1 MNKHYCDKC
10 RKEIKEEDK
19 FKIEIKTYKG
29 ELIKSDIDLCEK
41 CAEELDKFNFPI
53 LDTSE
58 IEFEIELEKLKEETE
73 ELLGAVI
80 KYKTNEFELI
90 DNVIEEGY
98 DVIQVVVNIIDRL
111 GLIDYMQEGLERHIE
126 KLKGRGWKFKNE

>member
-1 MNKHYCDKC
+1 MK
-10 RKEIKEEDK
+10 IKIRVEYVDPKQIVIFFNDDSAVLISDEK
-19 FKIEIKTYKG
+19 KKI
-29 ELIKSDIDLCEK
+29 L
-41 CAEELDKFNFPI
+41 A
-53 LDTSE
+53 SE
-58 IEFEIELEKLKEETE
+58 IYNIFDYKKNKKYELEKLKEETE

-80 KYKTNEFELI
+80 KYKTNEFVLI

>member
-1 MNKHYCDKC
+1 METWIY
-10 RKEIKEEDK
+10 
-19 FKIEIKTYKG
+19 
-29 ELIKSDIDLCEK
+29 
-41 CAEELDKFNFPI
+41 FPI

-58 IEFEIELEKLKEETE
+58 IGFEIELEKLKEETE

-90 DNVIEEGY
+90 DNVIEESY

-111 GLIDYMQEGLERHIE
+111 GVMDYMTEGLERHIE
-126 KLKGRGWKFKNE
+126 KLRRRGWKFKMKYKYTAYSTILYIENIKKYGYGTR